1 MANRSKS
8 GAIPERER
16 IRRLTALTGVKRFPH
31 LSLGIGD
38 DAAILRPARGHEIVV
53 TTDLSLE
60 GVHFR
65 RDWHPAASAGHRCLA
80 RGLSDLAAMGA
91 QPLAAFLS
99 LALPTALAG
108 KWADEFFSGLLALAD
123 EYHVPLAGGDL
134 GRSPSAKHA
143 LADITLIGS
152 VPRGQALLRST
163 ARAGDVIFVTGR
175 LGAAAAELE
184 SLGPKRK
191 DRRAIASPIRNS
203 GSHPHL
209 YPQPRVA
216 AGIALR
222 RLGQNRRQ
230 KIACLDISDGLALDL
245 SRLLEASSGKKTLA
259 AELDLA
265 ALPFARGA
273 TLAQAL
279 HGGED
284 YELLFAAPATLR
296 VPARLAGIS
305 VTAIGRILQRKTR
318 QPELTLLHP
327 NGRREPLEAR
337 GWQYFA

>member
-1 MANRSKS
+1 MAKRSKS
-8 GAIPERER
+8 GAIAERER
-16 IRRLTALTGVKRFPH
+16 IRRLTALTSGKRFPH
-31 LSLGIGD
+31 LTLGIGD
-38 DAAILRPARGHEIVV
+38 DAAILRPPRGQEIVV

-91 QPLAAFLS
+91 EPLAAFLS

-108 KWADEFFSGLLALAD
+108 KWTDGFFSGLQALAD
-123 EYHVPLAGGDL
+123 EYNIPLAGGDL
-134 GRSPSAKHA
+134 GRSPSPKHA

-152 VPRGQALLRST
+152 LPRGQALLRST
-163 ARAGDVIFVTGR
+163 AQAGDTLYVTGQ

-184 SLGPKRK
+184 SLGSKRK
-191 DRRAIASPIRNS
+191 RRTAIAQPIRNS

-222 RLGQNRRQ
+222 RLARRYRQ

-245 SRLLEASSGKKTLA
+245 SRLLEASSVKKHLT
-259 AELDLA
+259 AELDFA
-265 ALPFARGA
+265 ALPIASGA

-284 YELLFAAPATLR
+284 YELLFAASASLHIP
-296 VPARLAGIS
+296 VQLAGIS
-305 VTAIGRILQRKTR
+305 VTAIGRVVQRKAR
-318 QPELTLLHP
+318 QPELTLIHP
-327 NGRREPLEAR
+327 NGRRESLEPR
-337 GWQYFA
+337 GWQYFS